1 MSFRFHTFMERAR
14 PARGAR
20 PLIAAAGISPAG
32 APVCFMEDDRL
43 PIPPEA
49 DSGPSETADA
59 GDAPLPEAQKPQ
71 SRSSCSCCL
80 LTFILLIAVAVMFF
94 LSIIKI
100 AAFVCVIILFAWVFS
115 SVLF

>member
-1 MSFRFHTFMERAR
+1 MSFRFHPFMERAR

-43 PIPPEA
+43 PIPPTA

-59 GDAPLPEAQKPQ
+59 GDAPSPEAQKPP